1 MIHTIVSHVAPLS
14 SVPIMKLNVEAG
26 KVLRVLGP
34 VRISVEKGRI
44 RILGIDIASGKDVW
58 ISRYR
63 SYAVKVLEPST
74 IGVVL
79 GIGGSIENAQPGEE
93 PIDVWENTANEI
105 TNRGGKVLIL
115 GFIESGKTTFA
126 TLLSNIAIEK
136 GLDVALIDADIGQC
150 DLAPPGF
157 IALKFMDRKVLW
169 LREVA
174 GDIIR
179 FIGYLSPS
187 QGTAL
192 SRLLSSVVEL
202 VNIAES
208 KGAEL
213 IIVNTDGWFGDF
225 EAIQYKLQLIKALKP
240 ENVVIMGE
248 DACRY
253 IEPALSKFS
262 LMKLFCLPIPKV
274 VKKRDREDRR
284 QLRKA
289 NYSNYFQ
296 KARRRCFK
304 FDDISIL
311 NSCLLNGVKDAEI
324 HSKLQQELN
333 IPIYMASRYDDT
345 IVVAVPDDAYI
356 DKRDLYIIKPAQ
368 AKGLL
373 VALLNSSLEDVG
385 VGIIDSID
393 FEKREICILTEYE
406 GEVRGIDIGRI
417 IIGKDWMDKGIAFK
431 CVI

>member
-1 MIHTIVSHVAPLS
+1 
-14 SVPIMKLNVEAG
+14 MKLNVEAG

-44 RILGIDIASGKDVW
+44 RILGIDIESGKDVW

-79 GIGGSIENAQPGEE
+79 GIGGSIENAQPDEE

-274 VKKRDREDRR
+274 VRKRDREDRR
-284 QLRKA
+284 QLRKV

-304 FDDISIL
+304 FEDISIL

-333 IPIYMASRYDDT
+333 VPIYMASRYDDT